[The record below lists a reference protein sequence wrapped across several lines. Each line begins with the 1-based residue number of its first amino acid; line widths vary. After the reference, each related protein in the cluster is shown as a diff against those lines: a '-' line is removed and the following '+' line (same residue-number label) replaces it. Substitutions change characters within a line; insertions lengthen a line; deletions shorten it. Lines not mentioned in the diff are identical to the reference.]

1 MNVTFE
7 DLEMDFN
14 FIPIIFI
21 LKDTI
26 WPIQNIY
33 SFLKHPLQLL
43 FFLLNVVLFLF

>member
-14 FIPIIFI
+14 FISVIFI

-26 WPIQNIY
+26 WPIQKY
-33 SFLKHPLQLL
+33 LL
-43 FFLLNVVLFLF
+43 IFKKPFSAPFFT